1 MSENPEEPGKPDEPE
16 KPGDKNMIR
25 RMVEAAKKEYAEFGG
40 WDGFKSGEWLF
51 LLIQKSFR
59 NYWQRATA
67 EYFQEKYRTTDAEK
81 LAPKLIA
88 VAAKNAAL
96 LGGVTGAAMSA
107 NEVVALTTG
116 FELGLGLPANIAIA
130 GASMAGET
138 IALIHFQLQLV
149 ANIGRAY
156 AVPLDPDD
164 PEDILT
170 ILAFALG
177 GSAAEAAGKFGMRVG
192 GKLAG
197 RLSKTVFQKEVLAF
211 CRRVAAQMGVRLL
224 QRNIVKY
231 TVPLA
236 SIAIGAGWNYVSTR
250 TAGKIATKH
259 FKQRLADLPS
269 DEPASDQPKA

>member
-1 MSENPEEPGKPDEPE
+1 MSENPEEPGKPD
-16 KPGDKNMIR
+16 DKNMIT

-40 WDGFKSGEWLF
+40 WEGFKSGEWLY

-59 NYWQRATA
+59 NYWERGTA

-81 LAPKLIA
+81 LVPKLIA

-96 LGGVTGAAMSA
+96 LGGLTGAAMSA

-156 AVPLDPDD
+156 AQC
-164 PEDILT
+164 
-170 ILAFALG
+170 
-177 GSAAEAAGKFGMRVG
+177 S
-192 GKLAG
+192 
-197 RLSKTVFQKEVLAF
+197 
-211 CRRVAAQMGVRLL
+211 
-224 QRNIVKY
+224 
-231 TVPLA
+231 
-236 SIAIGAGWNYVSTR
+236 
-250 TAGKIATKH
+250 
-259 FKQRLADLPS
+259 
-269 DEPASDQPKA
+269 